1 MKHLTGFLALLLS
14 AAFPLLAADLSDL
27 TYTTTDGEVTI
38 TDCDEAAAG
47 ELVIPDTI
55 EGNPV
60 TSIGRFAFRGC
71 SGLTD
76 ITIPDGVTSIG
87 IRAFYNCAI
96 LTSITIPDSVTS
108 IGESAFFN
116 CRSLA
121 SITIPDSITSIGV
134 FAFYNCAI
142 LTSITIPDS
151 VTSIGYGAF
160 SGCTALTMI
169 EVGVGNVNYAEA
181 NGVLLNTEM
190 TFLHTYPAG
199 RPVTNYVIPDS
210 VTNIGTGAFYTC
222 AILTS
227 ITIPDSV
234 TSIGHYA
241 FRDSSSL
248 TSITFQGAAPTVGL
262 DIFMNVSEGA
272 TAYAQEQVVTSF
284 AAEGSI
290 WEGLTVAI
298 QTTTPTITA
307 CGFMN
312 ATTFFVEFEPAGTGY
327 RVMSS
332 TTLDFGNAVE
342 VTPTLEPTSAEDNR
356 FEFAA
361 SGSRN
366 FYRLEPTE

>member
-1 MKHLTGFLALLLS
+1 A
-14 AAFPLLAADLSDL
+14 
-27 TYTTTDGEVTI
+27 
-38 TDCDEAAAG
+38 
-47 ELVIPDTI
+47 TI

-60 TSIGRFAFRGC
+60 TSIGMHAFYGC
-71 SGLTD
+71 SSLT
-76 ITIPDGVTSIG
+76 G
-87 IRAFYNCAI
+87 
-96 LTSITIPDSVTS
+96 ITIPDSVTS
-108 IGESAFFN
+108 IGEKAFSGCTN
-116 CRSLA
+116 
-121 SITIPDSITSIGV
+121 
-134 FAFYNCAI
+134 

-169 EVGVGNVNYAEA
+169 EVGVGNVNYTEV

-199 RPVTNYVIPDS
+199 KPVTNYVIPDS
-210 VTNIGTGAFYTC
+210 VISIGEIAFADC
-222 AILTS
+222 ASLPS

-234 TSIGHYA
+234 TSIGDYA
-241 FRDSSSL
+241 FAGCTSL

-262 DIFMNVSEGA
+262 NIFMNVPEGA
-272 TAYAQEQVVTSF
+272 TAYVQEQVVASF

-290 WEGLTVAI
+290 WEDLTVSI
-298 QTTTPTITA
+298 QRAITA

-356 FEFAA
+356 FEFA
-361 SGSRN
+361 
-366 FYRLEPTE
+366 